1 MNKELETAI
10 MTAADLPTI
19 PVIAIKVMQLIE
31 SETATAEEIKAAYR
45 ALIREHHP
53 DKLMAQ
59 GMPPEFVATATEKM
73 KRINV
78 AYDTVCKMRG
88 IK

>member
-1 MNKELETAI
+1 
-10 MTAADLPTI
+10 
-19 PVIAIKVMQLIE
+19 
-31 SETATAEEIKAAYR
+31 
-45 ALIREHHP
+45 
-53 DKLMAQ
+53 MAQ

-78 AYDTVCKMRG
+78 AYDLLGKIKG